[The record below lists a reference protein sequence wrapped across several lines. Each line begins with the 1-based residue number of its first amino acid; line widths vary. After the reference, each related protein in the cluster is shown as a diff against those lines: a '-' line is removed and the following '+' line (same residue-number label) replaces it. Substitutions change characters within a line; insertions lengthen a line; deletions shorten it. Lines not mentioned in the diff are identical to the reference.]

1 MRKTLFA
8 IIVLSVLV
16 LSGRAQIVSQ
26 FTWNSTANP
35 VTQAVV
41 GPNATSVS
49 TAATI
54 VTSGAGG
61 TDGVAANGSNINLT
75 LPGAVFELPGLD
87 ISEDFVR
94 EENTASFFT
103 LGGMDIGINTGALYA
118 KFVLN
123 NGGVADPISLN
134 NVFPVPTDLNF
145 HTYRFIYDNV
155 AGTFKA
161 YLDGVLKSTWTAPGP
176 LPLYWTGAT
185 TAVVGSGMDGS
196 SSTIAVLDNFI
207 AQVPLIVL
215 PLQLLSF
222 DAQSAGSVNAL
233 TWTTTRE
240 VGVSDFVVER
250 SSDGVQ
256 FRSIGDRVAQQGF
269 SDDNDYSFT
278 DSLPTPTSFYRLKM
292 TDLDGTFSYSPV
304 KEVNSAVAVS
314 VSCYPNP
321 VVNSVNIRIDDPK
334 PAVYRYSVVTT
345 DGRILQAGVIEAG
358 GAGQQTSLNLTAAPR
373 GMLILRVQD
382 ADNSTAGVFKIFKQ

>member
-1 MRKTLFA
+1 MRKTLFV
-8 IIVLSVLV
+8 IIVMSVLAI
-16 LSGRAQIVSQ
+16 SARAQVISQ

-49 TAATI
+49 AAATI

-75 LPGAVFELPGLD
+75 IPGAVFELPGLD

-123 NGGVADPISLN
+123 NGGTADPISLN

-161 YLDGVLKSTWTAPGP
+161 YLDGVLKSTWTAPAP

-185 TAVVGSGMDGS
+185 TAVVASGMDGS
-196 SSTIAVLDNFI
+196 GATIAVLDNFI
-207 AQVPLIVL
+207 ARVPPVLL

-222 DAQSAGSVNAL
+222 DARSAGSTNDLA
-233 TWTTTRE
+233 WTTTRE
-240 VGVSDFVVER
+240 INVSDFVIER

-256 FRSIGDRVAQQGF
+256 YRSIGDRAAQQGF
-269 SDDNDYSFT
+269 LDNNDYSFT
-278 DSLPTPTSFYRLKM
+278 DSLPAATSYYRLKM
-292 TDLDGTFSYSPV
+292 SNLDGTFSYSPV
-304 KEVNSAVAVS
+304 REVNSAVAVS
-314 VSCYPNP
+314 ISCYPNP

-334 PAVYRYSVVTT
+334 PATYRYSVVTT
-345 DGRILQAGVIEAG
+345 DGRTLQAGVIEAG
-358 GAGQQTSLNLTAAPR
+358 GAGQQTSLNLATAPR
-373 GMLILRVQD
+373 GILILRVQD
-382 ADNSTAGVFKIFKQ
+382 ADNSRAETFKLFKQ